1 MKDFIERIAQSNV
14 LSEVSKKLD
23 NENKLVLVILLNLKD
38 KIKIIKKNEKSYHSS
53 FKNFFK

>member
-23 NENKLVLVILLNLKD
+23 NENKLVLVNILKVKD